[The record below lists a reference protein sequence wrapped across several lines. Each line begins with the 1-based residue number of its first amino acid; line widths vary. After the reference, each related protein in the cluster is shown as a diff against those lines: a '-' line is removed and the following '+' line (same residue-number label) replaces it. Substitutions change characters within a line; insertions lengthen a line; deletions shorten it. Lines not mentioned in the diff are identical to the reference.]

1 MIVRQF
7 RILVQVS
14 DLQGQGLSK
23 YEIGSKIGLHHFPTG
38 KAIEQSR
45 NWRMADLLA
54 AYDRL
59 LEADLAIKTGK
70 LPDDLALD
78 LLVLGLCEAR

>member
-7 RILVQVS
+7 RILVQVADQMS
-14 DLQGQGLSK
+14 LGRGK
-23 YEIGSKIGLHHFPTG
+23 EEIAKAIGLHPFPTQ
-38 KAIEQSR
+38 KAMEQCR
-45 NWRMADLLA
+45 RWRMSSLEA

-59 LEADLAIKTGK
+59 LETDLAIKTGK

-78 LLVLGLCEAR
+78 LLVVELSKKS